1 MSNKA
6 KLSAATTAFGHR
18 LRSLRLEKKITL
30 ASMAKILGVTTSY
43 LSQIETGKKNPSSP
57 VMVDHIC
64 AILGLIWDD
73 AEAMKELAKSSKSRV
88 LIDTSALGIEATRA
102 ANLMAKVI
110 LLVDEDEAKIMAE
123 WLETRLH
130 QDD

>member
-1 MSNKA
+1 MLAVFSFTIVYGA
-6 KLSAATTAFGHR
+6 FAANTFYGAMN
-18 LRSLRLEKKITL
+18 S
-30 ASMAKILGVTTSY
+30 VPQ
-43 LSQIETGKKNPSSP
+43 SQIETGKKNPSSP
-57 VMVDHIC
+57 VMVDQIC

-110 LLVDEDEAKIMAE
+110 PLVDEDEAKIMAE